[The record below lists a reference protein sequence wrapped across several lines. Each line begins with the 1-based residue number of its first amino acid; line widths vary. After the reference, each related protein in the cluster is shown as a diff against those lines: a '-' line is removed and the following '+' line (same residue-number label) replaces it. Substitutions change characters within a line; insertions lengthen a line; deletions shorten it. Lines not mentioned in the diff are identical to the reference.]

1 MNIGERVGDYEIVA
15 ILGAGGM
22 GQVYKVRSVLSDR
35 VEAMKVLLPNLG
47 SDTVLAERFLREI
60 KVQATL
66 DHPNIARLNSA
77 QQVGNQLIML
87 MEYVEGGSIDALLHQ
102 GPLELSES
110 LRYTSQV
117 LDAAASI
124 IVLPSRHAMRSPR
137 RQFSFLLTY
146 FPSLISR
153 REILSLAKRKA
164 CSIEPS
170 PKKSHRRSSSP
181 THPTNTG
188 DALLH

>member
-22 GQVYKVRSVLSDR
+22 GQVYKVRSVISDR
-35 VEAMKVLLPNLG
+35 VEAMKVLLPNLS
-47 SDTVLAERFLREI
+47 SDTELADRFLREI

-87 MEYVEGGSIDALLHQ
+87 MEYVEGSSIDELLKQ

-110 LRYTSQV
+110 LSCTSQ
-117 LDAAASI
+117 
-124 IVLPSRHAMRSPR
+124 
-137 RQFSFLLTY
+137 
-146 FPSLISR
+146 
-153 REILSLAKRKA
+153 
-164 CSIEPS
+164 
-170 PKKSHRRSSSP
+170 
-181 THPTNTG
+181 
-188 DALLH
+188 